1 MAEDIRGRREVP
13 EEEALRAQFYALLS
27 QLLSAPPNA
36 ETLAELATLE
46 GDDSEMGRAL
56 ATLGA
61 VSRGTTPADV
71 EREYNALFIGLVRG
85 ELLPYGSF
93 YQTGF
98 LHEKPLAA
106 VRADMERFGIARV
119 PDNPEPEDHVATLC
133 EVMFGLIAGGFGE
146 IDDLES
152 QRAFFDA
159 HLRPWAGKFFEELE
173 AAPSAAFYVPVAAI
187 GRLFMAIEAEAF
199 SMADAGARPL
209 N

>member
-1 MAEDIRGRREVP
+1 MAEAAHGRREVP
-13 EEEALRAQFYALLS
+13 EEEALRAHFYALLS
-27 QLLSAPPNA
+27 RLLAAPPTA

-61 VSRGTTPADV
+61 VARGSAPADV

-85 ELLPYGSF
+85 ELLPYGSY

-98 LHEKPLAA
+98 LHEKPLADI
-106 VRADMERFGIARV
+106 RADLERFGIARA
-119 PDNPEPEDHVATLC
+119 PGNPEPEDHVATLC

-146 IDDLES
+146 VDDLES

-159 HLRPWAGKFFEELE
+159 HLRPWAVKFFEDLE

-199 SMADAGARPL
+199 AMADIGARPL